1 MREFLWRWRRT
12 IALAAT
18 VAVAVTLLRLLLP
31 QVVTKPLLIA
41 ATEIPPG
48 TIINAS
54 QVRVKEI
61 PIAALPPQAY
71 QKPSQAVGQRT
82 AVRIASGTVL
92 FPALFSSSSFSRQT
106 YKGQVIMALPLRESD
121 QGLASAGDTVVFF
134 LGNSPSLPADS
145 SPPSQDRA
153 DDTTQIGC
161 EYPDHKPA
169 DYQEICGQVT
179 AKVLS
184 VTETKGS
191 LTGEQKT
198 ATIEV
203 AVKPSEAGRLVEA
216 SKSEPLQLARTG

>member
-18 VAVAVTLLRLLLP
+18 VAVAVTLLRSVLP
-31 QVVTKPLLIA
+31 QVATKPLLVS

-48 TIINAS
+48 TLITAS
-54 QVRVKEI
+54 QVKVKEI
-61 PIAALPPQAY
+61 PVAALPPQAI

-92 FPALFSSSSFSRQT
+92 FPALFSSSSFSRQAH
-106 YKGQVIMALPLRESD
+106 KGQVIMALPLRESD

-134 LGNSPSLPADS
+134 LANNPSLPADY
-145 SPPSQDRA
+145 SPPSQDEA
-153 DDTTQIGC
+153 DSNAQIGC

-169 DYQEICGQVT
+169 DHMEICGQVT

-184 VTETKGS
+184 VTEAKAS

-216 SKSEPLQLARTG
+216 SKSAPLQLARTG